1 MKRLPVWLGLFAS
14 GLVGAAPLPSHAQTY
29 GEQMFSQMQWRPIG
43 PLRGGRGR
51 AVAGVPSQPNVFY
64 IGNDDGGVW
73 KSTDYGNSWHPVFDK
88 EPTSSIGAIAVA
100 DSDPNVVY
108 AGTGESTIRPDQA
121 TGMGMY
127 KSTDAGKTWNYD
139 GLKDTQDIAMIAVD
153 PKNPDRV
160 FAAAMGHV
168 YGPNAERGIFR
179 SLDGGKTWK
188 KVLYVNEYTSGD
200 DIEMDPSN
208 PDILYATLWQQ
219 QQAPW
224 ENGQF
229 GGTDGGIFKSTD
241 GGNTWKKLTNGLPDV
256 QQALLRIAP
265 SNPQILYAA
274 VSSGK
279 GAPDGEVALY
289 RSNDAG
295 ANWSRITKDPRPAS
309 RIGGGDLPTLAI
321 DPKNP
326 DIVYSDTPVL
336 WKSTDG
342 GKTWFGFRG
351 APGGD
356 DYQQTWI
363 NPNNPD
369 IIAVNSDQGA
379 IVTVNGG
386 KTWSSWYNQPT
397 AAMYKVGI
405 DNTWPY
411 RVCGGQQ
418 DSGSACVLSRG
429 NDGELTA
436 HDWHP
441 VGIEEYGGA
450 APDPLHPNLIY
461 GGSRSGVTRYDRDT
475 GQIADVGPV
484 AGSRPDYR
492 TVRTM
497 PILFSPTD
505 PHRLYFTSNTVWQS
519 DDGGQNW
526 KQISPD
532 LTRKTWTV
540 PVSVGQ
546 YANTPDAKP
555 NDRGVIYALAPSPLN
570 GNLIWAG
577 TDDGLIWVT
586 HDGGTH
592 WDNVTPPQL
601 KPWWRVF
608 SMEASHF
615 DPNVAYAAINTMWL
629 DDMRPHLFRTTDGGK
644 HWTEID
650 NGVTP
655 DAATNVI
662 REDPERKGLLFA
674 GTETQTW
681 VSFDNG
687 DHWQSLRLNMPAVSV
702 RDLQVHGDDLV
713 AATHGRGFQVLD
725 DITPL
730 RQLDAQVAKARATLY
745 KPETA
750 IRVRWDM
757 NPPTPWRMPSLPNPP
772 PGAIIDYY
780 LAGNVSGPVTL
791 DVYTSGGKLVRHYSS
806 ADPQK
811 PMDPKKLDVPGWWP
825 RPPMNLSTQ
834 AGMHRFVWDMHYTP
848 MPGALQFLDANQAVK
863 HDTPVMDSSPWVMP
877 GNYTVKL
884 TANGKTYTQ
893 PLVVKMDPR
902 VKTSAADLQKQFDA
916 SMQAYR
922 QAIAASEALGQVRD
936 MEKQVSARESGK
948 QPNAKLAAYEKEL
961 ETLSGPKAS
970 SPFAFFF
977 HRGPPNLGS
986 VGGSLQMLMN
996 RMQDADQAPT
1006 AADLAALEQD
1016 SAELKSLMD
1025 RWQKLKGQPL
1035 AALNGAL
1042 RREHQAPMALS
1053 KPGAPLDW
1061 NAGWI
1066 TTNRDQE
1073 EQ

>member
-1 MKRLPVWLGLFAS
+1 MKRVLLALGVVAVTGCGVFWETGAHARTYDE
-14 GLVGAAPLPSHAQTY
+14 GL
-29 GEQMFSQMQWRPIG
+29 FSQMQWRPIG

-51 AVAGVPSQPNVFY
+51 AVAGVPSEPNVFY

-73 KSTDYGNSWHPVFDK
+73 KSTDYGNSWQPIFDK

-100 DSDPNVVY
+100 ISDPDVIYV
-108 AGTGESTIRPDQA
+108 GTGESTIRPDQA

-127 KSTDAGKTWNYD
+127 KSTDAGKTWQFI
-139 GLKDTQDIAMIAVD
+139 GLKETQDIAMIAVD
-153 PKNPDRV
+153 PHNPDRV

-168 YGPNAERGIFR
+168 YGPNPERGIFR

-188 KVLYVNEYTSGD
+188 KVLYTNEYVSGD
-200 DIEMDPSN
+200 DVEIDPAN
-208 PDILYATLWQQ
+208 PNIVYATMWQQ

-224 ENGQF
+224 ENGSF
-229 GGTDGGIFKSTD
+229 AGTEGGIFKSTD
-241 GGNTWKKLTNGLPDV
+241 GGSTWTKLTKGLPDV
-256 QQALLRIAP
+256 QQALVAIAP
-265 SNPQILYAA
+265 SQPNRLYASVA
-274 VSSGK
+274 SGEE
-279 GAPDGEVALY
+279 GEVDLY
-289 RSNDAG
+289 RSDDAG
-295 ANWSRITKDPRPAS
+295 ASWHKMTKDPRPAA
-309 RIGGGDLPTLAI
+309 RIGGGDLPPLAI

-326 DIVYSDTPVL
+326 DIVYSNTPVL
-336 WKSTDG
+336 WKSVDG
-342 GKTWFGFRG
+342 GKTWTGFRG

-405 DNTWPY
+405 DDAFPY

-418 DSGSACVLSRG
+418 DSGSACVSSRG

-450 APDPLHPNLIY
+450 AIDPLHPNLVY
-461 GGSRSGVTRYDRDT
+461 GGSRSGVTRYDRDS

-484 AGSRPDYR
+484 ASRDPDYR

-497 PILFSPTD
+497 PIVFSPTD

-532 LTRKTWTV
+532 LTRKTWKV
-540 PVSVGQ
+540 PASVGK
-546 YANTPDAKP
+546 YASSKDAKP
-555 NDRGVIYALAPSPLN
+555 TDRGVVYALAPSPLN

-577 TDDGLIWVT
+577 TDDGLVWVT
-586 HDGGTH
+586 HDGGAH

-608 SMEASHF
+608 SLEASHF

-629 DDMRPHLFRTTDGGK
+629 DDMRPHLFRTEDGGK

-650 NGVTP
+650 NGITP

-730 RQLDAQVAKARATLY
+730 RQIDTQVANAKVTLY

-750 IRVRWDM
+750 VRVRWGM

-772 PGAIIDYY
+772 AGAIIDYY
-780 LAGNVSGPVTL
+780 LANSASSPVTL
-791 DVYTSGGKLVRHYSS
+791 DVYTSDGKLVRHWSS
-806 ADPQK
+806 ADPAK
-811 PMDPKKLDVPGWWP
+811 PLDPKKLQVPDWWP
-825 RPPMNLSTQ
+825 RPQMNLSTQ
-834 AGMHRFVWDMHYTP
+834 AGMYRFVWDLHFAP
-848 MPGALQFLDANQAVK
+848 MPGALQFLDANQAVR
-863 HDTPVMDSSPWVMP
+863 HETPVMASSPWVMP

-884 TANGKTYTQ
+884 TVGTKTYTQ
-893 PLVVKMDPR
+893 PLVVRMDPR
-902 VKTSAADLQKQFDA
+902 VKTSTADLQQQFDK
-916 SMQAYR
+916 SMQAY
-922 QAIAASEALGQVRD
+922 QEAMAASRALGQVRD
-936 MEKQVSARESGK
+936 LEKQIAKRESGK
-948 QPNAKLAAYEKEL
+948 KPTGKLAEYDKQL
-961 ETLSGPKAS
+961 EALSGPKAT

-986 VGGSLQMLMN
+986 VGGDFQMLMA
-996 RMQDADQAPT
+996 RMQGADEAPT
-1006 AADLAALEQD
+1006 AADLAALD
-1016 SAELKSLMD
+1016 KTGAELKSLMD
-1025 RWQKLKGQPL
+1025 RWNALKGQPL
-1035 AALNGAL
+1035 AKLNRALQENQQPPLVVAKAV
-1042 RREHQAPMALS
+1042 APTN
-1053 KPGAPLDW
+1053 W

>member
-1 MKRLPVWLGLFAS
+1 MKRLPVLLGLIVC
-14 GLVGAAPLPSHAQTY
+14 GLLWGAPTPSHAQTY
-29 GEQMFSQMQWRPIG
+29 DGQLFSAMQWRPIG

-51 AVAGVPSQPNVFY
+51 AIAGVPNQPNVFY

-73 KSTDYGNSWHPVFDK
+73 KSTDYGNSWHPIFDG
-88 EPTSSIGAIAVA
+88 EPTSSIGAVAVA
-100 DSDPNVVY
+100 DSNPDVIYV
-108 AGTGESTIRPDQA
+108 GTGESTIRPDQA

-127 KSTDAGKTWNYD
+127 KSADAGKTWAFI
-139 GLKDTQDIAMIAVD
+139 GLKETQDIAAIAVD

-160 FAAAMGHV
+160 FVAAMGHV
-168 YGPNAERGIFR
+168 YGPNTERGIFR

-200 DIEMDPSN
+200 DIEMDPAN

-229 GGTDGGIFKSTD
+229 GGADGGIFKSTD
-241 GGNTWKKLTNGLPDV
+241 GGNTWTKLTKGLPDV

-279 GAPDGEVALY
+279 GAPDGGVILY

-295 ANWSRITKDPRPAS
+295 ASWFTITKDPRPAS
-309 RIGGGDLPTLAI
+309 RIGGGDLPMLAI

-326 DIVYSDTPVL
+326 EIVYSDTPVL

-418 DSGSACVLSRG
+418 DSGSACVSSRG

-450 APDPLHPNLIY
+450 AIDPLHPNLVY

-475 GQIADVGPV
+475 GQIADVGPM
-484 AGSRPDYR
+484 ASSDPDYR

-497 PILFSPTD
+497 PITFSPVD
-505 PHRLYFTSNTVWQS
+505 PRRLYFTSNTVWQS
-519 DDGGQNW
+519 DDGGQDW
-526 KQISPD
+526 KQISSD

-540 PVSVGQ
+540 PASVGK
-546 YANTPDAKP
+546 YKDDAEAKVT
-555 NDRGVIYALAPSPLN
+555 DRGVVYALAPSPLDK
-570 GNLIWAG
+570 NLIWAG

-586 HDGGTH
+586 HDGGAH

-615 DPNVAYAAINTMWL
+615 DPKVAYAAINTMWL
-629 DDMRPHLFRTTDGGK
+629 DDMRPHLFRTVDGGK
-644 HWTEID
+644 TWKEID
-650 NGVTP
+650 SGITP

-681 VSFDNG
+681 VSFDDG

-702 RDLQVHGDDLV
+702 RDLKVHGDDLI

-730 RQLDAQVAKARATLY
+730 RQIDARVAKARVTLY

-750 IRVRWDM
+750 IRVRWGM
-757 NPPTPWRMPSLPNPP
+757 NPPTPWRAPSLPNPP
-772 PGAIIDYY
+772 PGAIIDYN
-780 LAGNVSGPVTL
+780 LAKNASGPVTL
-791 DVYTSGGKLVRHYSS
+791 DIYASDGKLVRHWSS
-806 ADPQK
+806 ADPGK
-811 PMDPKKLDVPGWWP
+811 PLDPKKLDVPDWWP
-825 RPPMNLSTQ
+825 RPPMNLSTG
-834 AGMHRFVWDMHYTP
+834 AGMHRFVWDMHWQP
-848 MPGALQFLDANQAVK
+848 MPGALQFLDANQAVE
-863 HDTPVMDSSPWVMP
+863 HDTPVMANSPWVMP
-877 GNYTVKL
+877 GDYTVKFGVG
-884 TANGKTYTQ
+884 GKTYTQ
-893 PLVVKMDPR
+893 M
-902 VKTSAADLQKQFDA
+902 
-916 SMQAYR
+916 
-922 QAIAASEALGQVRD
+922 
-936 MEKQVSARESGK
+936 
-948 QPNAKLAAYEKEL
+948 
-961 ETLSGPKAS
+961 
-970 SPFAFFF
+970 
-977 HRGPPNLGS
+977 
-986 VGGSLQMLMN
+986 
-996 RMQDADQAPT
+996 
-1006 AADLAALEQD
+1006 
-1016 SAELKSLMD
+1016 
-1025 RWQKLKGQPL
+1025 
-1035 AALNGAL
+1035 
-1042 RREHQAPMALS
+1042 
-1053 KPGAPLDW
+1053 
-1061 NAGWI
+1061 
-1066 TTNRDQE
+1066 
-1073 EQ
+1073 